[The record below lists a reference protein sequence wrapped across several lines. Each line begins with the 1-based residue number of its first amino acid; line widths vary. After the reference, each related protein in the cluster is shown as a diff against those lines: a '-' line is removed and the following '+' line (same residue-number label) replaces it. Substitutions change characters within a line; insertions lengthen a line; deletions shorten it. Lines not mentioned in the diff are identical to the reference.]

1 MSLDPRAF
9 DPRAFAEPELTAD
22 DAAQAL
28 AEACAREMW
37 RNDATSKALG
47 MRLDEVGPG
56 RAVMTMRVRPDMLNG
71 VGTGHG
77 GMLFALAD
85 SCFGFACNSRNR
97 VTVAAGCSIDY
108 LAPAREG
115 DLLRAE
121 ANECASAGRNGVY
134 DVRITDQRGNDLV
147 VFRGRCRE
155 VGRAMLPEPGA
166 AP

>member
-1 MSLDPRAF
+1 MWQR
-9 DPRAFAEPELTAD
+9 
-22 DAAQAL
+22 DAAS
-28 AEACAREMW
+28 R
-37 RNDATSKALG
+37 ALG

-71 VGTGHG
+71 VGTCHG
-77 GMLFALAD
+77 GILFALAD

-97 VTVAAGCSIDY
+97 TAVAAGCSIDY

-121 ANECASAGRNGVY
+121 AAECASAGRNGVY
-134 DVRITDQRGNDLV
+134 DVRISDEAGTTLA

-155 VGRAMLPEPGA
+155 VGTAVLD
-166 AP
+166 APPAPSR